1 MKSAEDQIM
10 ELQQNIGNI
19 QHFSDDGIRRARQEA
34 SKRRASDT
42 KASAD
47 RQAGLQ
53 SEVGTARAQLAKV
66 RKELWAAEAELRK
79 VRHVTYAD
87 NVALPAF
94 ARHTPAVQQSIA
106 GPTAANLPQR
116 IRCCGPLLGQTDGQT
131 DGRTP
136 YRFIDPAPHTV
147 QAVPITYTCCAFVSY
162 KTFPSDQ
169 NLFSSHTLL
178 QLNNGA
184 S

>member
-66 RKELWAAEAELRK
+66 RKELWAAQAELRK
-79 VRHVTYAD
+79 VRRYV
-87 NVALPAF
+87 
-94 ARHTPAVQQSIA
+94 R
-106 GPTAANLPQR
+106 
-116 IRCCGPLLGQTDGQT
+116 
-131 DGRTP
+131 
-136 YRFIDPAPHTV
+136 
-147 QAVPITYTCCAFVSY
+147 
-162 KTFPSDQ
+162 
-169 NLFSSHTLL
+169 
-178 QLNNGA
+178 
-184 S
+184 